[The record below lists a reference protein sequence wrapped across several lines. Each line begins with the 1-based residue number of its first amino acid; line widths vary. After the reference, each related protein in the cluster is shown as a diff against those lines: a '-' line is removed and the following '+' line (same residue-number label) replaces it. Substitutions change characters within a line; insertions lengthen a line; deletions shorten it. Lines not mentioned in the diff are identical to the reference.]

1 MLRSTV
7 SVVLGL
13 GALLAGPVQGAAPYP
28 PSTLITGMRWDTATY
43 RWTGSGGDIW
53 PTTWAAD
60 GALVTAWGD
69 GEVGCRQKASYGVAA
84 IASDLP
90 GTGLAIRHCGPGP
103 QGKGKMMALLAA
115 GDLLYA
121 RMAPQSTGSGYP
133 IWRSSDGGRSWAKPA
148 ASLPFLIDAFV
159 QFGKGNAGAP
169 GGYVYA
175 LERRGSTAIHLLRVA
190 PGSAQTSAAYEY
202 FSGSA
207 TSPAWTR
214 NRSSSRAIFTDP
226 AGVTR
231 PSITYV
237 PALGRFLLAA
247 AHAKVAV
254 PSSDRMGIFE
264 APAPWGPWRT
274 VHYVEDFLGMRGG
287 SFLGMHFPI
296 KWQTDGGRTLWA
308 IFSCHNVGVAGAC
321 GQYHD
326 RLNMI
331 RATLT
336 LGGGR

>member
-60 GALVTAWGD
+60 GSLVTAWGD
-69 GEVGCRQKASYGVAA
+69 GVVGCRQKASYGVAA

-214 NRSSSRAIFTDP
+214 NRSSSRAYLH
-226 AGVTR
+226 R
-231 PSITYV
+231 PCRRDTTQHHLR
-237 PALGRFLLAA
+237 PRPWPLPLGRRPREGRRAVERPDGHLRGPRSLGSLAHRALCRGFPRHARRLLPRHALPDQVARRTAA
-247 AHAKVAV
+247 GRYGRYSPATTWAH
-254 PSSDRMGIFE
+254 
-264 APAPWGPWRT
+264 
-274 VHYVEDFLGMRGG
+274 
-287 SFLGMHFPI
+287 
-296 KWQTDGGRTLWA
+296 GGRLRP
-308 IFSCHNVGVAGAC
+308 VP
-321 GQYHD
+321 
-326 RLNMI
+326 
-331 RATLT
+331 
-336 LGGGR
+336 